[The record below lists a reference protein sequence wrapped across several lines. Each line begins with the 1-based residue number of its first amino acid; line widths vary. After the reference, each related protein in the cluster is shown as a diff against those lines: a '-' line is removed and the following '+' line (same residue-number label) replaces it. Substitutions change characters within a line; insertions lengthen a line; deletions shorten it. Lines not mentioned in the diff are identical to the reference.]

1 MNIQAERNNI
11 IEQLNQVNDIN
22 ILKAIKNLL
31 AFASTKEKVF
41 DFIVSEEQK
50 EVVRQRVK
58 EYEANPENVLEW
70 NDIEVKLN

>member
-31 AFASTKEKVF
+31 GFASTKEKVF
-41 DFIVSEEQK
+41 DFIVSEE
-50 EVVRQRVK
+50 
-58 EYEANPENVLEW
+58 
-70 NDIEVKLN
+70 